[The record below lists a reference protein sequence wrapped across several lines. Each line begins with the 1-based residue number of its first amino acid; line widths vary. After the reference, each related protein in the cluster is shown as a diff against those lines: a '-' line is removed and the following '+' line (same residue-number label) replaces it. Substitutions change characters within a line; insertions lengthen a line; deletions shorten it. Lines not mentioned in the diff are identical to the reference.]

1 MKTAE
6 EFLQENGYTEDM
18 TYPFFG
24 VTQILTKFANQKEE
38 YSESG
43 IEELDSLVK
52 KYQNKEISFLTF
64 VSDVWNVA
72 YAIGKLESKSQLKD
86 IISPEKFRV
95 LAEWI
100 DKIDLELGRTDSEVQ
115 DDLRSF
121 AEKLE
126 L

>member
-1 MKTAE
+1 MKTPLESLIERYPEISPTDTSAKFSFGMVCSFAE
-6 EFLQENGYTEDM
+6 E
-18 TYPFFG
+18 
-24 VTQILTKFANQKEE
+24 FANQKEE

-72 YAIGKLESKSQLKD
+72 YSIGKREDKSQLKE

-100 DKIDLELGRTDSEVQ
+100 DKIDL
-115 DDLRSF
+115 
-121 AEKLE
+121 
-126 L
+126 